1 MKKFQLGLAVISF
14 GLASSTVF
22 AAPDGTVTITGKVV
36 DQTCTVGGTAGNY
49 TVVLP
54 TVGKSTLA
62 TAGTTN
68 GDTKFTIN
76 LTNCPTGN
84 VGVYYDNTNANINAG
99 GRLNNTVTTGGATNV
114 NVQLLNS
121 AKTVIDLTKDR
132 SGQNLVTANVA
143 TANGSANIDF
153 FARYYATGTATA
165 GDVSTTATYYV
176 VYP

>member
-22 AAPDGTVTITGKVV
+22 AAADGTVTITGKVV
-36 DQTCTVGGTAGNY
+36 DQTCNVGGASGSY
-49 TVVLP
+49 TVALP
-54 TVGKSTLA
+54 TVLSSTLPANA
-62 TAGTTN
+62 TA

-84 VGVYYDNTNANINAG
+84 VGVYYDNTHANITAT
-99 GRLNNTVTTGGATNV
+99 GRLKNTIATPTGSNV
-114 NVQLLNS
+114 EVQLLNS
-121 AKTVIDLTKDR
+121 TKAVIDLTKDR
-132 SGQNLVTANVA
+132 TGQNLLTTNVS

-153 FARYYATGTATA
+153 FARYFAPVVATK
-165 GDVSTTATYYV
+165 GDVNTVVTYYV

>member
-1 MKKFQLGLAVISF
+1 MKNIQLGLAIIGL

-22 AAPDGTVTITGKVV
+22 AAADGTVTVTGKIV

-62 TAGTTN
+62 TAATTN

-76 LTNCPTGN
+76 LTACPVGN
-84 VGVYYDNTNANINAG
+84 VGVYYDNTNANINTA

-114 NVQLLNS
+114 NIQLLNS
-121 AKTVIDLTKDR
+121 AKAVIDLTKDR
-132 SGQNLVTANVA
+132 TGQNIVT
-143 TANGSANIDF
+143 SKE
-153 FARYYATGTATA
+153 
-165 GDVSTTATYYV
+165 V
-176 VYP
+176 VPHV